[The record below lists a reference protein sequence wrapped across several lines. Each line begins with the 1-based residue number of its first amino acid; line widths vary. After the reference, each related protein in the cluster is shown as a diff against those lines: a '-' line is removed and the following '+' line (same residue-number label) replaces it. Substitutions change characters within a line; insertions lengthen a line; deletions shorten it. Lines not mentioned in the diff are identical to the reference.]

1 MFWRILTV
9 IILFA
14 NFWLPPVPAEAYFWA
29 NSSAEEDAG
38 HQFYQ
43 QIESQSYYDPAMGI
57 FFDRVRASMPE
68 KSRAHQSVLRVLRSQ
83 EINAFC
89 GPNGIFCVTEG
100 AMKFFPEEELAG
112 IMAHELGHSQ
122 KNHWGKLYESLV
134 WTAAGVSR
142 LANSGTVDRQT
153 AGILN
158 NVVQTAIARGY
169 GFDNEYE
176 ADRYSFEVMKRS
188 AEFNPMSIAM
198 AFVRVSKMEVAR
210 GPQNQSFDN
219 FSRPHPETENRI
231 KQQTKLLAEW
241 TKNRVTVDASTGD
254 VSVGGKAFLAAGG
267 DRAIGF
273 RAAGLLGKIVTG
285 GASNTKASIVRMMD
299 SGNSMLY
306 INDQYVG
313 VANEVQVNDFFKSY
327 KIALADITPAA
338 PPEPAPAEED

>member
-1 MFWRILTV
+1 MFWRVLAAV
-9 IILFA
+9 FILFA
-14 NFWLPPVPAEAYFWA
+14 NFWLPQPKAEAYLWA
-29 NSSAEEDAG
+29 NSSAEEEAG

-43 QIESQSYYDPAMGI
+43 QIEGQSYYDPAIGK

-68 KSRAHQSVLRVLRSQ
+68 KSRAQQSVLRVLRSQ

-100 AMKFFPEEELAG
+100 AMKFFPAEELAG

-158 NVVQTAIARGY
+158 NVVQTAITRGY

-198 AFVRVSKMEVAR
+198 AFVRVSKMEVER
-210 GPQNQSFDN
+210 GPKNQSFDN

-231 KQQTKLLAEW
+231 LQQAKLLAEW
-241 TKNRVTVDASTGD
+241 TQNKVSIDAKTGD
-254 VSVGGKAFLAAGG
+254 VIVGGKPFLAVGG
-267 DRAIGF
+267 DRSTGF
-273 RAAGLLGKIVTG
+273 RAAGLLGKIVVG
-285 GASNTKASIVRMMD
+285 GATAKASTIRMMET
-299 SGNSMLY
+299 GNCMVY
-306 INDQYVG
+306 VNDQYIG
-313 VANEVQVNDFFKSY
+313 VANEDQMNDFFKSY
-327 KIALADITPAA
+327 KIAIADITPPA
-338 PPEPAPAEED
+338 PPLPENEEE

>member
-1 MFWRILTV
+1 MFWRILAVLT
-9 IILFA
+9 LFA
-14 NFWLPPVPAEAYFWA
+14 NFWLPPAEAFFWA
-29 NSSAEEDAG
+29 DSSAEKDAG

-43 QIESQSYYDPAMGI
+43 QIESQSYYDPGVGK
-57 FFDRVRASMPE
+57 FFDRVRVSMPE
-68 KSRAHQSVLRVLRSQ
+68 KSRAQQSVLRVLRSS

-100 AMKFFPEEELAG
+100 ALKFFPEEELAG

-142 LANSGTVDRQT
+142 LANSGTMDRQT

-158 NVVQTAIARGY
+158 GVVQTAITRGY
-169 GFDNEYE
+169 GFNNEYE

-188 AEFNPMSIAM
+188 TEYNPMSIAM

-231 KQQTKLLAEW
+231 NQQTKLLAEW
-241 TKNRVTVDASTGD
+241 TGSKVTVDAKTGD
-254 VSVGGKAFLAAGG
+254 VSFGGNPFLLAGG
-267 DRAIGF
+267 DRAVGF
-273 RAAGLLGKIVTG
+273 RAAGMLAKVVTG
-285 GASNTKASIVRMMD
+285 SASNTKASIVKMMET
-299 SGNSMLY
+299 GNCMLY
-306 INDQYVG
+306 LNGQYVG
-313 VANEVQVNDFFKSY
+313 VAEEVQIADFCKSY
-327 KIALADITPAA
+327 KISISDITPAA
-338 PPEPAPAEED
+338 PPLLEIEEE